1 MSDDKYRDEKHRLD
15 EQIRMD
21 EKFRKDVASTHDQE
35 SKHPFALGVLTGA
48 AVGAGV
54 ALLCT
59 PRTGAQMRHD
69 IGDQLTRAKGGCST
83 GYKKAKGT
91 ASHWAEKVA
100 GGARETGQYVR
111 EVSDAVR
118 RKAHTEAQALKEP
131 HKEPRTPVKVDY
143 AGISR

>member
-1 MSDDKYRDEKHRLD
+1 MSDDKNRDEKN
-15 EQIRMD
+15 RMD
-21 EKFRKDVASTHDQE
+21 EKMRMGEEFRKDVASTHDHE
-35 SKHPFALGVLTGA
+35 SKHPFALGVLAGA

-54 ALLCT
+54 ALLCA

-69 IGDQLTRAKGGCST
+69 LGDQLTRAKGSCST

-100 GGARETGQYVR
+100 DGARETGHYVR

-118 RKAHTEAQALKEP
+118 RKAHTEAQAFKEP
-131 HKEPRTPVKVDY
+131 HKEPRTTVKVDY

>member
-1 MSDDKYRDEKHRLD
+1 
-15 EQIRMD
+15 MD
-21 EKFRKDVASTHDQE
+21 EKFRKDVASTHE
-35 SKHPFALGVLTGA
+35 HEAKHPFALGVLAGA

-69 IGDQLTRAKGGCST
+69 IGNQLTRAKGSCST
-83 GYKKAKGT
+83 SYQKAKGT
-91 ASHWAEKVA
+91 AGHWAEKVA

-131 HKEPRTPVKVDY
+131 HKEPRTTTVKVDY